1 MAEPTKKKILSKIE
15 WFLLAFALGILAMV
29 VLQKFGINMIETTE
43 KVEISQEEQRAR
55 AEDDAAKEINTFHGE
70 KKSQAGND

>member
-1 MAEPTKKKILSKIE
+1 MAEKQQKKILSKIE
-15 WFLLAFALGILAMV
+15 WFLLVFALGILGMV

-55 AEDDAAKEINTFHGE
+55 AEDNTAKEINTFHGE
-70 KKSQAGND
+70 KKSQVGND